1 MNRRRVTTP
10 ASNSIG
16 EELADECE
24 DLFRLLQA
32 EGEVR
37 VAPADALAA
46 GFDGVDPRLVLQRA
60 DDGALG
66 ELGIRRELVHGT
78 DDTRNHAASA
88 APEKS
93 FHAAIRFSRSSA
105 CQTMRW
111 FPFDQGNCSPC
122 EIPCC
127 SCHQRG
133 VLGAESSSA
142 STLLNM
148 SQGTSENSASVQ
160 GPLLTKMQHLAS
172 S

>member
-1 MNRRRVTTP
+1 
-10 ASNSIG
+10 AIG
-16 EELADECE
+16 VGAADACE
-24 DLFRLLQA
+24 DFFRSPDA
-32 EGEVR
+32 EGEVQ
-37 VAPADALAA
+37 VAAAAALVA
-46 GFDGVDPRLVLQRA
+46 GLEGVDPRLVLQRA
-60 DDGALG
+60 DDGGLG

-111 FPFDQGNCSPC
+111 FPFDQGNCSPG
-122 EIPCC
+122 EIPWC

-133 VLGAESSSA
+133 VLGAKSSSA